1 MTRLTRVTG
10 MSCLSQR
17 KSKMNGPGSACCILF
32 CPVAYTGQ
40 VSTFDVI
47 DSNRLWQQCYIALVI
62 LIGSLVSLPAISGE
76 LVPFPEKPATPLLKL
91 PDLSGQQHNIRDY
104 AGKVVL
110 VNFWASWCQPC
121 LMEMPSMQRLHKA
134 MHGRPFSILAVDVE
148 ESKSKVWRFKKLLN
162 ISFTTLLDSKGKA
175 MKDWDIEILPT
186 SYLIDSEGRMRY
198 GVRGT
203 LEWDTEEVI
212 QLIETLMP
220 KQEAPVQ
227 AALDQPRP

>member
-1 MTRLTRVTG
+1 
-10 MSCLSQR
+10 MSCGKPNLQES
-17 KSKMNGPGSACCILF
+17 GSAHCIFF
-32 CPVAYTGQ
+32 CPVAYTGR
-40 VSTFDVI
+40 VSIFDMTGN
-47 DSNRLWQQCYIALVI
+47 NRLWRQSYTALVI
-62 LIGSLVSLPAISGE
+62 LIGSLLCPPAISGE
-76 LVPFPEKPATPLLKL
+76 LVPFPENPETPLLKL
-91 PDLSGQQHNIRDY
+91 PDLSGQQHNISDY

-121 LMEMPSMQRLHKA
+121 LYEMPSMQRLHEA

-175 MKDWDIEILPT
+175 MKDWDARILPT

-203 LEWDTEEVI
+203 LEWDSDEVKA
-212 QLIETLMP
+212 LIETLMP
-220 KQEAPVQ
+220 KQEAAVQ
-227 AALDQPRP
+227 ATLYQPRP